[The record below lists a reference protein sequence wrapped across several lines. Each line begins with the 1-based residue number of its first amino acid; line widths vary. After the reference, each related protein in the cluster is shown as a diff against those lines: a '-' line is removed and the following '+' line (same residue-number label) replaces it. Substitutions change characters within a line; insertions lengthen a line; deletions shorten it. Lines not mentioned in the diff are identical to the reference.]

1 MALLADLVR
10 LAEPAVELG
19 VHVLVAGKPGG
30 RELPCPVER
39 LLRYVPYLE
48 VLVTHPLR
56 RAVQLMLLSTVA
68 VLAALPLAAVP
79 ASAHN
84 ELRSSSP
91 RDGDALTSAP
101 ANVELVFAE
110 KPDARFLKVAVTA
123 ADGRNIALGQ
133 PTVDGFRV
141 VQPLNPV
148 DSGRYT
154 LAYRVV
160 SADGHPIQGTLKYT
174 VTLPAREASPPAS
187 ASAPA
192 PVSPAAEAAPTKASA
207 NTQDDGALW
216 WPYAAGGA
224 LLLALVAFG
233 AVLAAR
239 RRRTA

>member
-1 MALLADLVR
+1 VALLADLVR
-10 LAEPAVELG
+10 LAEPAGELG

-56 RAVQLMLLSTVA
+56 RAVQLTLLSTVA

-91 RDGDALTSAP
+91 RDGDALTKAP

-160 SADGHPIQGTLKYT
+160 SSDGHPIQGTLKYT
-174 VTLPAREASPPAS
+174 VTLPAREASPS
-187 ASAPA
+187 ASAPV
-192 PVSPAAEAAPTKASA
+192 PVRPAAEAAPTKASA

-216 WPYAAGGA
+216 WPYATGGA

-233 AVLAAR
+233 AVLATR